1 MLSEEIEDGEEYSR
15 CGKSRINQQSVIIT
29 FVTDEDKEMLS
40 EIEDF
45 YHIKIIEM
53 SQDLSGLF

>member
-1 MLSEEIEDGEEYSR
+1 MLSEVIENGKEYSR

-29 FVTDEDKEMLS
+29 FMMDMDREMLS

-53 SQDLSGLF
+53 SQDLSKLF